1 MILKPILPLWPLLAI
16 TIGLLGIL
24 ITRCLLAKKD
34 TPANTAKYLV
44 PKIAIIL
51 LLFVVGLRPM
61 IIGGDISQVQTNN
74 LDVLFVVD
82 NTISMNAEDYNGNNT
97 RLSAVKAD
105 MNYILE
111 RLSGAQFSLIT
122 FANSATIATPCTRD
136 QNMVKAA
143 ISAMEPL
150 IELYARISNL
160 NTSIDSIKTIVKS
173 AEKKDKQRTRIVFF
187 ISDGEITDGSALGS
201 YANFKDHFAY
211 GAVFGYGTE
220 TGGRMKSRNS
230 YSSGDY
236 LMDYSSES
244 FSGDWRNSNHYAISK
259 IDEKNL
265 KKIASDLGVDYARAN
280 SRADID
286 PVLKKISELVAQNT
300 EPDDSSANTDLY
312 FFIVIPL
319 LALLFFEFNGLWRR
333 KV

>member
-1 MILKPILPLWPLLAI
+1 MN
-16 TIGLLGIL
+16 
-24 ITRCLLAKKD
+24 
-34 TPANTAKYLV
+34 TP
-44 PKIAIIL
+44 
-51 LLFVVGLRPM
+51 
-61 IIGGDISQVQTNN
+61 
-74 LDVLFVVD
+74 
-82 NTISMNAEDYNGNNT
+82 
-97 RLSAVKAD
+97 
-105 MNYILE
+105 
-111 RLSGAQFSLIT
+111 
-122 FANSATIATPCTRD
+122 
-136 QNMVKAA
+136 
-143 ISAMEPL
+143 
-150 IELYARISNL
+150 
-160 NTSIDSIKTIVKS
+160 IDSIKTIVKS
-173 AEKKDKQRTRIVFF
+173 AEKKDEQRTRIIFF
-187 ISDGEITDGSALGS
+187 ISDGEITDESALGS
-201 YANFKDHFAY
+201 YASFKDHFAY